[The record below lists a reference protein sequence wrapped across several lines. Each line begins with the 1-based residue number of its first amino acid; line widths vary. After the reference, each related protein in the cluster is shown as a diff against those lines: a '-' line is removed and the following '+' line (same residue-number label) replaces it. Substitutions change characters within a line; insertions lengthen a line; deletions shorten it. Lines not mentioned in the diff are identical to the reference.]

1 MNYDGMIY
9 RPPSEAYSLILQVTV
24 GCAHNHCT
32 FCTMY
37 KEKSFHVKPLREV
50 EEDLKEARSYYG
62 NRSLR
67 IFLADGDALVLSQEK
82 LCTILRLC
90 RQYFPKTERI
100 TSYGTAQDILRK
112 SKEELQELH
121 ELGLDMIYLGAESG
135 SPEILEHI
143 HKGVTVEEYV
153 RAAERLRG
161 TGIRLS
167 VTLISG
173 LGGQKMLE
181 EHAVAS
187 AKLITA
193 MKPDYLGFLTLLL
206 EPGAPMLQEVKAGTM
221 QFLTPAQVLEEMELF
236 LTHVD
241 SEGTVFRSNHA
252 SNYISLAGNLNRDIP
267 AMLEKILKLSEERK
281 VQLSGIYDIRDE
293 SDRTGLRAVIELKR
307 DVDPMAILSVLYKY
321 SDLQI
326 TFGVNMVAIAE
337 GRPVQM
343 GVKAMLTYYIEHQK
357 RVVTRRTKY
366 ELEQAQAREHIL
378 AGLMVAVNHL
388 DEVIAL
394 IRKSKSPK
402 EAKEQLI
409 ARFGLTDIQA
419 QAILDMRLQ
428 RLTGLEIEA
437 LRREYAAIL

>member
-161 TGIRLS
+161 TGICLS

-206 EPGAPMLQEVKAGTM
+206 EPGAPMLQEVKAGMM
-221 QFLTPAQVLEEMELF
+221 QLLTPAQVLEEMELF

-241 SEGTVFRSNHA
+241 SEGTVFPSNHA

-267 AMLEKILKLSEERK
+267 AMLEKIQKSRERDAFK
-281 VQLSGIYDIRDE
+281 NE
-293 SDRTGLRAVIELKR
+293 S
-307 DVDPMAILSVLYKY
+307 M
-321 SDLQI
+321 
-326 TFGVNMVAIAE
+326 
-337 GRPVQM
+337 
-343 GVKAMLTYYIEHQK
+343 
-357 RVVTRRTKY
+357 RR
-366 ELEQAQAREHIL
+366 L
-378 AGLMVAVNHL
+378 
-388 DEVIAL
+388 
-394 IRKSKSPK
+394 
-402 EAKEQLI
+402 
-409 ARFGLTDIQA
+409 
-419 QAILDMRLQ
+419 
-428 RLTGLEIEA
+428 
-437 LRREYAAIL
+437 

>member
-161 TGIRLS
+161 TGICLS

-206 EPGAPMLQEVKAGTM
+206 EPGAPMLQEVKAGMM
-221 QFLTPAQVLEEMELF
+221 QLLTPAQVLEEMELF
-236 LTHVD
+236 LTYVD

-267 AMLEKILKLSEERK
+267 AMLEKIQKSRERDAFK
-281 VQLSGIYDIRDE
+281 NE
-293 SDRTGLRAVIELKR
+293 S
-307 DVDPMAILSVLYKY
+307 M
-321 SDLQI
+321 
-326 TFGVNMVAIAE
+326 
-337 GRPVQM
+337 
-343 GVKAMLTYYIEHQK
+343 
-357 RVVTRRTKY
+357 RR
-366 ELEQAQAREHIL
+366 L
-378 AGLMVAVNHL
+378 
-388 DEVIAL
+388 
-394 IRKSKSPK
+394 
-402 EAKEQLI
+402 
-409 ARFGLTDIQA
+409 
-419 QAILDMRLQ
+419 
-428 RLTGLEIEA
+428 
-437 LRREYAAIL
+437 

>member
-82 LCTILRLC
+82 LCTILR
-90 RQYFPKTERI
+90 Q
-100 TSYGTAQDILRK
+100 
-112 SKEELQELH
+112 
-121 ELGLDMIYLGAESG
+121 LGLDMIYLGAESG

-221 QFLTPAQVLEEMELF
+221 QLLTPAQVLEEMELF

-267 AMLEKILKLSEERK
+267 AMLEKIQKSRERDAFK
-281 VQLSGIYDIRDE
+281 NE
-293 SDRTGLRAVIELKR
+293 S
-307 DVDPMAILSVLYKY
+307 M
-321 SDLQI
+321 
-326 TFGVNMVAIAE
+326 
-337 GRPVQM
+337 
-343 GVKAMLTYYIEHQK
+343 
-357 RVVTRRTKY
+357 RR
-366 ELEQAQAREHIL
+366 L
-378 AGLMVAVNHL
+378 
-388 DEVIAL
+388 
-394 IRKSKSPK
+394 
-402 EAKEQLI
+402 
-409 ARFGLTDIQA
+409 
-419 QAILDMRLQ
+419 
-428 RLTGLEIEA
+428 
-437 LRREYAAIL
+437 

>member
-24 GCAHNHCT
+24 GCAHNSCT

-100 TSYGTAQDILRK
+100 TSYGTAQDILQK
-112 SKEELQELH
+112 LKEELQELH

-135 SPEILEHI
+135 NPEILEHI

-221 QFLTPAQVLEEMELF
+221 QLLTPAQVLEEMELF

-267 AMLEKILKLSEERK
+267 AMLEKIQKSRERDAFK
-281 VQLSGIYDIRDE
+281 NE
-293 SDRTGLRAVIELKR
+293 S
-307 DVDPMAILSVLYKY
+307 M
-321 SDLQI
+321 
-326 TFGVNMVAIAE
+326 
-337 GRPVQM
+337 
-343 GVKAMLTYYIEHQK
+343 
-357 RVVTRRTKY
+357 RR
-366 ELEQAQAREHIL
+366 L
-378 AGLMVAVNHL
+378 
-388 DEVIAL
+388 
-394 IRKSKSPK
+394 
-402 EAKEQLI
+402 
-409 ARFGLTDIQA
+409 
-419 QAILDMRLQ
+419 
-428 RLTGLEIEA
+428 
-437 LRREYAAIL
+437 

>member
-24 GCAHNHCT
+24 GCAHNSCT

-67 IFLADGDALVLSQEK
+67 IFLADGDALVLS

-100 TSYGTAQDILRK
+100 TSYGTAQDILQK

-153 RAAERLRG
+153 RAAGRLRG

-221 QFLTPAQVLEEMELF
+221 QLQTPAQVLEEMELF

-267 AMLEKILKLSEERK
+267 AMLEKIQKSRERDAFK
-281 VQLSGIYDIRDE
+281 NE
-293 SDRTGLRAVIELKR
+293 S
-307 DVDPMAILSVLYKY
+307 M
-321 SDLQI
+321 
-326 TFGVNMVAIAE
+326 
-337 GRPVQM
+337 
-343 GVKAMLTYYIEHQK
+343 
-357 RVVTRRTKY
+357 RR
-366 ELEQAQAREHIL
+366 L
-378 AGLMVAVNHL
+378 
-388 DEVIAL
+388 
-394 IRKSKSPK
+394 
-402 EAKEQLI
+402 
-409 ARFGLTDIQA
+409 
-419 QAILDMRLQ
+419 
-428 RLTGLEIEA
+428 
-437 LRREYAAIL
+437 

>member
-62 NRSLR
+62 NHSLR

-100 TSYGTAQDILRK
+100 TSYGTAQDILQK

-181 EHAVAS
+181 KHAVAS

-206 EPGAPMLQEVKAGTM
+206 EPGAPMLQEVKAGMM
-221 QFLTPAQVLEEMELF
+221 QLLTPAQVLEEMELF

-241 SEGTVFRSNHA
+241 SEGTVFRSNHV

-267 AMLEKILKLSEERK
+267 AMLEKIQKSRERDAFK
-281 VQLSGIYDIRDE
+281 NE
-293 SDRTGLRAVIELKR
+293 S
-307 DVDPMAILSVLYKY
+307 M
-321 SDLQI
+321 
-326 TFGVNMVAIAE
+326 
-337 GRPVQM
+337 
-343 GVKAMLTYYIEHQK
+343 
-357 RVVTRRTKY
+357 RR
-366 ELEQAQAREHIL
+366 L
-378 AGLMVAVNHL
+378 
-388 DEVIAL
+388 
-394 IRKSKSPK
+394 
-402 EAKEQLI
+402 
-409 ARFGLTDIQA
+409 
-419 QAILDMRLQ
+419 
-428 RLTGLEIEA
+428 
-437 LRREYAAIL
+437 

>member
-135 SPEILEHI
+135 SPEILKHI

-187 AKLITA
+187 AKLIIA

-221 QFLTPAQVLEEMELF
+221 QLLTPAQVLEEMELF
-236 LTHVD
+236 LTQVD

-267 AMLEKILKLSEERK
+267 AMLEKIQKSRERDAFK
-281 VQLSGIYDIRDE
+281 NE
-293 SDRTGLRAVIELKR
+293 S
-307 DVDPMAILSVLYKY
+307 M
-321 SDLQI
+321 
-326 TFGVNMVAIAE
+326 
-337 GRPVQM
+337 
-343 GVKAMLTYYIEHQK
+343 
-357 RVVTRRTKY
+357 RR
-366 ELEQAQAREHIL
+366 L
-378 AGLMVAVNHL
+378 
-388 DEVIAL
+388 
-394 IRKSKSPK
+394 
-402 EAKEQLI
+402 
-409 ARFGLTDIQA
+409 
-419 QAILDMRLQ
+419 
-428 RLTGLEIEA
+428 
-437 LRREYAAIL
+437 

>member
-1 MNYDGMIY
+1 MCAQQLHILYDVQ
-9 RPPSEAYSLILQVTV
+9 R
-24 GCAHNHCT
+24 
-32 FCTMY
+32 
-37 KEKSFHVKPLREV
+37 KSFHVKPLREV

-82 LCTILRLC
+82 LSTILRLC

-143 HKGVTVEEYV
+143 HKGVTVEDYV

-181 EHAVAS
+181 KHAVAS

-206 EPGAPMLQEVKAGTM
+206 EPGAPMLQEVKSGTM
-221 QFLTPAQVLEEMELF
+221 QLLTPAQVLKEMELF

-267 AMLEKILKLSEERK
+267 AMLEKIQKSRERDAFK
-281 VQLSGIYDIRDE
+281 NE
-293 SDRTGLRAVIELKR
+293 S
-307 DVDPMAILSVLYKY
+307 M
-321 SDLQI
+321 
-326 TFGVNMVAIAE
+326 
-337 GRPVQM
+337 
-343 GVKAMLTYYIEHQK
+343 
-357 RVVTRRTKY
+357 RR
-366 ELEQAQAREHIL
+366 L
-378 AGLMVAVNHL
+378 
-388 DEVIAL
+388 
-394 IRKSKSPK
+394 
-402 EAKEQLI
+402 
-409 ARFGLTDIQA
+409 
-419 QAILDMRLQ
+419 
-428 RLTGLEIEA
+428 
-437 LRREYAAIL
+437 

>member
-62 NRSLR
+62 NRNLR

-100 TSYGTAQDILRK
+100 TSYGTAQDILQK

-221 QFLTPAQVLEEMELF
+221 QLLTPAQVLEEMELF

-241 SEGTVFRSNHA
+241 SEGTVFRSN
-252 SNYISLAGNLNRDIP
+252 YISLAGNLNRDIP
-267 AMLEKILKLSEERK
+267 AMLEKIQKSRERDAFK
-281 VQLSGIYDIRDE
+281 NE
-293 SDRTGLRAVIELKR
+293 S
-307 DVDPMAILSVLYKY
+307 M
-321 SDLQI
+321 
-326 TFGVNMVAIAE
+326 
-337 GRPVQM
+337 
-343 GVKAMLTYYIEHQK
+343 
-357 RVVTRRTKY
+357 RR
-366 ELEQAQAREHIL
+366 L
-378 AGLMVAVNHL
+378 
-388 DEVIAL
+388 
-394 IRKSKSPK
+394 
-402 EAKEQLI
+402 
-409 ARFGLTDIQA
+409 
-419 QAILDMRLQ
+419 
-428 RLTGLEIEA
+428 
-437 LRREYAAIL
+437 

>member
-100 TSYGTAQDILRK
+100 TSYGTAQDILQK

-135 SPEILEHI
+135 SPEILKHI

-221 QFLTPAQVLEEMELF
+221 QLLTPAQVLEEMELF

-241 SEGTVFRSNHA
+241 SKGTVFRSNHA

-267 AMLEKILKLSEERK
+267 AMLEKIQKSRERDAFK
-281 VQLSGIYDIRDE
+281 NE
-293 SDRTGLRAVIELKR
+293 S
-307 DVDPMAILSVLYKY
+307 M
-321 SDLQI
+321 
-326 TFGVNMVAIAE
+326 
-337 GRPVQM
+337 
-343 GVKAMLTYYIEHQK
+343 
-357 RVVTRRTKY
+357 RR
-366 ELEQAQAREHIL
+366 L
-378 AGLMVAVNHL
+378 
-388 DEVIAL
+388 
-394 IRKSKSPK
+394 
-402 EAKEQLI
+402 
-409 ARFGLTDIQA
+409 
-419 QAILDMRLQ
+419 
-428 RLTGLEIEA
+428 
-437 LRREYAAIL
+437 

>member
-221 QFLTPAQVLEEMELF
+221 QLLTPAQVLEEMELF
-236 LTHVD
+236 LTPVD

-267 AMLEKILKLSEERK
+267 AMLEKIQKSRERDAFK
-281 VQLSGIYDIRDE
+281 NE
-293 SDRTGLRAVIELKR
+293 S
-307 DVDPMAILSVLYKY
+307 M
-321 SDLQI
+321 
-326 TFGVNMVAIAE
+326 
-337 GRPVQM
+337 
-343 GVKAMLTYYIEHQK
+343 
-357 RVVTRRTKY
+357 RR
-366 ELEQAQAREHIL
+366 L
-378 AGLMVAVNHL
+378 
-388 DEVIAL
+388 
-394 IRKSKSPK
+394 
-402 EAKEQLI
+402 
-409 ARFGLTDIQA
+409 
-419 QAILDMRLQ
+419 
-428 RLTGLEIEA
+428 
-437 LRREYAAIL
+437 

>member
-221 QFLTPAQVLEEMELF
+221 QLLTPAQVLEEMELF

-241 SEGTVFRSNHA
+241 SEGTVFRSNHV

-267 AMLEKILKLSEERK
+267 AMLEKIQKSRERDAFK
-281 VQLSGIYDIRDE
+281 NE
-293 SDRTGLRAVIELKR
+293 S
-307 DVDPMAILSVLYKY
+307 M
-321 SDLQI
+321 
-326 TFGVNMVAIAE
+326 
-337 GRPVQM
+337 
-343 GVKAMLTYYIEHQK
+343 
-357 RVVTRRTKY
+357 RR
-366 ELEQAQAREHIL
+366 L
-378 AGLMVAVNHL
+378 
-388 DEVIAL
+388 
-394 IRKSKSPK
+394 
-402 EAKEQLI
+402 
-409 ARFGLTDIQA
+409 
-419 QAILDMRLQ
+419 
-428 RLTGLEIEA
+428 
-437 LRREYAAIL
+437 

>member
-24 GCAHNHCT
+24 GCAHNSCT

-100 TSYGTAQDILRK
+100 TSYGTAQDILQK

-135 SPEILEHI
+135 SPEILKHI

-221 QFLTPAQVLEEMELF
+221 QLLTPAQVLEEMELF
-236 LTHVD
+236 LTQVD

-252 SNYISLAGNLNRDIP
+252 SNYISMAGNLNRDIP
-267 AMLEKILKLSEERK
+267 AMLEKIQKSRERDAFK
-281 VQLSGIYDIRDE
+281 NE
-293 SDRTGLRAVIELKR
+293 S
-307 DVDPMAILSVLYKY
+307 M
-321 SDLQI
+321 
-326 TFGVNMVAIAE
+326 
-337 GRPVQM
+337 
-343 GVKAMLTYYIEHQK
+343 
-357 RVVTRRTKY
+357 RR
-366 ELEQAQAREHIL
+366 L
-378 AGLMVAVNHL
+378 
-388 DEVIAL
+388 
-394 IRKSKSPK
+394 
-402 EAKEQLI
+402 
-409 ARFGLTDIQA
+409 
-419 QAILDMRLQ
+419 
-428 RLTGLEIEA
+428 
-437 LRREYAAIL
+437 

>member
-100 TSYGTAQDILRK
+100 TSYGTAQDILQK

-206 EPGAPMLQEVKAGTM
+206 EPGAPMLQEVKAGMM
-221 QFLTPAQVLEEMELF
+221 QLLTPAQVLEEMELF
-236 LTHVD
+236 LTQVD

-252 SNYISLAGNLNRDIP
+252 SNYISLAGNLNREIP
-267 AMLEKILKLSEERK
+267 AMLEKIQKSRERDAFK
-281 VQLSGIYDIRDE
+281 NE
-293 SDRTGLRAVIELKR
+293 S
-307 DVDPMAILSVLYKY
+307 M
-321 SDLQI
+321 
-326 TFGVNMVAIAE
+326 
-337 GRPVQM
+337 
-343 GVKAMLTYYIEHQK
+343 
-357 RVVTRRTKY
+357 RR
-366 ELEQAQAREHIL
+366 L
-378 AGLMVAVNHL
+378 
-388 DEVIAL
+388 
-394 IRKSKSPK
+394 
-402 EAKEQLI
+402 
-409 ARFGLTDIQA
+409 
-419 QAILDMRLQ
+419 
-428 RLTGLEIEA
+428 
-437 LRREYAAIL
+437 